1 MEAAMT
7 SPTLVPVATNVRLN
21 VSQTGTGEP
30 LLLIM
35 GTAGSIGFWE
45 PLVAP
50 FAERHRVIAYDSRG
64 LGQSERGE
72 QRITMATLAT
82 DAAAL
87 LDALEIERAH
97 VLGWSLGSA
106 VAQELAL
113 AHPDR
118 VGGLVLYGTWGR
130 GDAFQRAMLTAL
142 VHPWVT
148 GDMEAALTTL
158 GLAFSPELLNSPEFE
173 SVVEQLLPLF
183 PQTETQIRTTVE
195 QWQADAEH
203 DCLDRLARIG
213 APTLVIAGE
222 QDLLTPP
229 WQCQAVAEQI
239 PGARY
244 ELFVGPG
251 SSHALMMER
260 AEEFIPLVLGF
271 LQAHPHP
278 VATG

>member
-1 MEAAMT
+1 MEAAT
-7 SPTLVPVATNVRLN
+7 QSATLVPVATGVRLN

-35 GTAGSIGFWE
+35 GTGGSIGFWE

-50 FAERHRVIAYDSRG
+50 FAEHHRVIAYDSRG
-64 LGQSERGE
+64 LGQSDRGE
-72 QRITMATLAT
+72 ERITMASLAT

-118 VGGLVLYGTWGR
+118 VGGLILYATWGR
-130 GDAFQRAMLTAL
+130 GDGYMRAMLTAIRR
-142 VHPWVT
+142 PWET
-148 GDMEAALTTL
+148 GDMEAALTVL

-173 SVVEQLLPLF
+173 PLVEELLPLF
-183 PQTETQIRTTVE
+183 PQTETQIRTTCE
-195 QWQADAEH
+195 QWQCDEEH
-203 DCLDRLARIG
+203 NTLDRLAGIG

-222 QDLLTPP
+222 QDLLTPASV
-229 WQCQAVAEQI
+229 CRAVAERI

-244 ELFVGPG
+244 ELFTGPG
-251 SSHALMMER
+251 SSHVLMMER

-271 LQAHPHP
+271 VQEHRLN
-278 VATG
+278 